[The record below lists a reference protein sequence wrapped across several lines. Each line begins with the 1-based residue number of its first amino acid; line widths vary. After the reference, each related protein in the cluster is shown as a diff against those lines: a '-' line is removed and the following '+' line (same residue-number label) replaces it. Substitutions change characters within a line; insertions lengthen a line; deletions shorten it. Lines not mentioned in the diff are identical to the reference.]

1 MYPSSFDSHIN
12 RVYSALQGV
21 IAMGQ
26 PQFIV
31 LLCIIFVVLGIFNF
45 ITGRRRMHQ
54 TYTQGILPPWY
65 KRLHV
70 LIGIE
75 YGLIGLAFLMNIS
88 INYHW
93 LPASLASS
101 ALPFYVVVLL
111 ASGLLAGVV
120 IYQSITT
127 ARRRR
132 TQPTQ
137 TARTQGTSLDK
148 TRNMTAEER
157 AVHAERLRERRQ
169 KAAAA
174 RRRRAGK
181 A

>member
-1 MYPSSFDSHIN
+1 MYTERFK
-12 RVYSALQGV
+12 GV

-26 PQFIV
+26 PQLIV

-45 ITGRRRMHQ
+45 ITGRRRMQQ
-54 TYTQGILPPWY
+54 TYAQGILPPWY

-88 INYHW
+88 IGYHW
-93 LPASLASS
+93 LPASLNSIT
-101 ALPFYVVVLL
+101 LPFYLVVLL
-111 ASGLLAGVV
+111 ASGILAGVV
-120 IYQSITT
+120 IYQSINN
-127 ARRRR
+127 ARRRPQPTRAVR
-132 TQPTQ
+132 TQETRIDE
-137 TARTQGTSLDK
+137 TTSL
-148 TRNMTAEER
+148 TAEER
-157 AVHAERLRERRQ
+157 AARTEKLRERRQ

>member
-1 MYPSSFDSHIN
+1 MLYAEHSK
-12 RVYSALQGV
+12 GE

-26 PQFIV
+26 PQFII

-45 ITGRRRMHQ
+45 VTGRRRVQQ
-54 TYTQGILPPWY
+54 TYAQGILPPWY

-70 LIGIE
+70 LVGIE

-93 LPASLASS
+93 LPASLNSI
-101 ALPFYVVVLL
+101 ALPFYLVVLL
-111 ASGLLAGVV
+111 ASGILAGVV
-120 IYQSITT
+120 IYQSVTT

-137 TARTQGTSLDK
+137 TVRTQGTGLDK
-148 TRNMTAEER
+148 TRNLTAEER
-157 AVHAERLRERRQ
+157 AAHAQKQRSRRQ